1 VERAVT
7 APETR
12 LVSQATRES
21 IERFEE
27 YLRRV
32 RDLPRFTY
40 TKLNHGYWEKLQEL
54 GDPDS
59 YRAKM
64 WAFLVVDGFRD
75 ELAALLRA
83 VPPPDDESFV
93 LGVGIE
99 PYRGSGA
106 LAGIPVR
113 PQDVV
118 PLIEAH
124 VPDWR
129 QRDDCFAFRDA
140 AFDGRIAGLFGALR
154 ERPNF
159 VVGPA
164 HLAAA
169 DEFIRSEHFDFL
181 EIPIEGV
188 HEIRFQV
195 EAELL
200 GRLRGVERPVVLI
213 QAGSMATWL
222 ACRLHG
228 TLEAG
233 TVLDLGRALD
243 IVAPEMLLSIHEGEM
258 LRGQLIDVWGD
269 HPAWGRQ
276 RRRREQIERLVAD
289 EAAAPEA
296 GARPIPF
303 VPTKEVDPAWQE
315 RLWALSARQHHWANY
330 GPVSRVLERHIH
342 EALALPATQRVVSA
356 ANATLALE
364 AVAAAYDA
372 ELGRSTRWVV
382 SAFGFPCTTLG
393 PFAEATI
400 LDCTPRGMLDPRL
413 LREVPEG
420 AYDAIVVT
428 NPFGLGEN
436 FDWFVDFAEQH
447 GKRLLFDNA
456 TAYDMARPW
465 AGRADE
471 VISFHHTKPW
481 GFGEGGVAIV
491 AEGRADLVRAMTN
504 YGLGEPAAAG
514 VRWASNAKLSD
525 AAAGMI
531 LGRLAT
537 YDDWFGLW
545 RAQYRRIASAAY
557 DRGLQLLGPRHYF
570 PRHLATPASVPIIL
584 PEPRPLADLANPWVV
599 VRKYYRPLRDGCEQA
614 QRIFDHIVNV
624 PCHPAMSRLSRE
636 ELVAFLDFLAGS

>member
-1 VERAVT
+1 VT
-7 APETR
+7 ALEPR
-12 LVSQATRES
+12 IASPATAES
-21 IERFEE
+21 RQRFED

-54 GDPDS
+54 EQPES

-64 WAFLVVDGFRD
+64 WSFLVADGFRE
-75 ELAALLRA
+75 ELAALLA
-83 VPPPDDESFV
+83 AIPPPHDESFV
-93 LGVGIE
+93 LGVGVE
-99 PYRGSGA
+99 PYRDSEA

-113 PQDVV
+113 PDDV
-118 PLIEAH
+118 LRILGAQ

-129 QRDDCFAFRDA
+129 QRDDCLAFRDA
-140 AFDGRIAGLFGALR
+140 AFDGRITGLFRALR
-154 ERPNF
+154 DRPVF

-169 DEFIRSEHFDFL
+169 NEFIQAARFTFL

-188 HEIRFQV
+188 HGIRTQV
-195 EAELL
+195 EADLL
-200 GRLRGVERPVVLI
+200 GRLQGAARPVVLI
-213 QAGSMATWL
+213 QAGSAATWL
-222 ACRLHG
+222 ACRLYRA
-228 TLEAG
+228 LETG

-243 IVAPEMLLSIHEGEM
+243 VVAPEVLLSIHEGEM
-258 LRGQLIDVWGD
+258 LRGQLVDAWGD
-269 HPAWGRQ
+269 HPVWRPH
-276 RRRREQIERLVAD
+276 RRRREQIDRLLAAEEAEA
-289 EAAAPEA
+289 EAA
-296 GARPIPF
+296 ARPIPF
-303 VPTKEVDPAWQE
+303 VPTKEIDPGLQE
-315 RLWALSARQHHWANY
+315 RLWALSTRQHHWANY
-330 GPVSRVLERHIH
+330 GPVNRVLEGHVH
-342 EALALPATQRVVSA
+342 QALSLPASSRVISA
-356 ANATLALE
+356 ASATLALE

-372 ELGRSTRWVV
+372 ELGRGTRWVV

-393 PFAEATI
+393 PFAEAVI
-400 LDCTPRGMLDPRL
+400 VDCTPKGVLDPRL
-413 LREVPEG
+413 LREIPDES
-420 AYDAIVVT
+420 YDAIVVT

-436 FDWFVDFAEQH
+436 LEWFVEFAAGR

-456 TAYDMARPW
+456 TAYDMERPW

-491 AEGRADLVRAMTN
+491 DERRADLVRAMTN
-504 YGLGEPAAAG
+504 YGLGEAAAAG

-545 RAQYRRIASAAY
+545 RAQYRRLASAAY
-557 DRGLQLLGPRHYF
+557 DRGLQILGPRHYF

-584 PEPRPLADLANPWVV
+584 PQARSLADLANPWLV
-599 VRKYYRPLRDGCEQA
+599 VRKYYKPLREGCAQA
-614 QRIFDHIVNV
+614 QHIFDHIVNV
-624 PCHPAMSRLSRE
+624 PCHPAVSRLGRE
-636 ELVAFLDFLAGS
+636 ELGAFLDFLAGS